1 MYNQKEIMKKVLLL
15 ALVLLFH
22 LSTFAQN
29 RMWNDYGKNVK
40 VNSGIGIEQFVTAIF
55 GIKPNEWTN
64 DAVYDKKNGYFSYYE
79 EGAGS
84 IRYNVS
90 YWNRKDGKKLVIMSY
105 RANDFGK
112 NAKTQSSAWGYFS
125 TFKINDPDVPT
136 DDVIKMETG
145 FRAYLYD
152 EAKKQLV
159 PLTTPPFN
167 GIPNPLDGHYFLE
180 LPQNGKDIVVCE
192 NVSYDKEVNHT
203 LKWNGMTFD
212 FQKGEETV
220 VGFFVTD
227 SKANI
232 RMAPN
237 GKIVKTLSGNGEY
250 TIEVYEMKNGWCR
263 IAPTIYEN
271 TEGKDI
277 NLRGSETGQYW
288 IHNSCLGANG
298 VGAGAKLRATPDM
311 DGKVLMNVTEDTL
324 VMPLEI
330 RGVWVKVRDV
340 KSKKEGWVL
349 GEELCSNPLTTCA

>member
-1 MYNQKEIMKKVLLL
+1 M
-15 ALVLLFH
+15 
-22 LSTFAQN
+22 
-29 RMWNDYGKNVK
+29 
-40 VNSGIGIEQFVTAIF
+40 
-55 GIKPNEWTN
+55 EWH
-64 DAVYDKKNGYFSYYE
+64 DLRLP
-79 EGAGS
+79 EGRGD
-84 IRYNVS
+84 RG
-90 YWNRKDGKKLVIMSY
+90 RL
-105 RANDFGK
+105 
-112 NAKTQSSAWGYFS
+112 
-125 TFKINDPDVPT
+125 
-136 DDVIKMETG
+136 
-145 FRAYLYD
+145 
-152 EAKKQLV
+152 
-159 PLTTPPFN
+159 
-167 GIPNPLDGHYFLE
+167 
-180 LPQNGKDIVVCE
+180 
-192 NVSYDKEVNHT
+192 
-203 LKWNGMTFD
+203 
-212 FQKGEETV
+212 
-220 VGFFVTD
+220 FVTD

-250 TIEVYEMKNGWCR
+250 TIEVYEMKKGWCR